1 MSAATSAAGVTL
13 ALAGGSLTSADER
26 VLNAFAAQ
34 VGAAAERERLEGE
47 AGKAA
52 ELAAANT
59 LRGSLLQAVSHD
71 LRTPL
76 ASIKASISSLRQ
88 RDIVWAP
95 EDVDEFQR
103 TIEEETDRLTDL
115 VGNLLD
121 MSRLQASAL
130 TVEVRPADV
139 EAAVLA
145 AVASL
150 GRAGSDVEIDVPET
164 LPEVSADPALLER
177 ALANLVGNAVRH
189 AAGTPPAGDGR

>member
-1 MSAATSAAGVTL
+1 MLS
-13 ALAGGSLTSADER
+13 
-26 VLNAFAAQ
+26 AFAAQ
-34 VGAAAERERLEGE
+34 VAGAAERERLQGE

-52 ELAAANT
+52 GLAAANT

-76 ASIKASISSLRQ
+76 AWIKASISSLRQ
-88 RDIVWAP
+88 RDIDWSP

-103 TIEEETDRLTDL
+103 TIEEETDRLTEL

-130 TVEVRPADV
+130 TVELRPTDV
-139 EAAVLA
+139 EATVLA

-150 GRAGSDVEIDVPET
+150 GPVGAVVEIDVPSGYR
-164 LPEVSADPALLER
+164 PDDPTVGDDTTAA
-177 ALANLVGNAVRH
+177 ALAVLSPLVEEHLRLEQRC
-189 AAGTPPAGDGR
+189 DG